1 MQGNRFLS
9 ERWTSGTGTVITD
22 MRKLFFIFCFFLSPL
37 LIPAQESAPA
47 ADEVIDVE
55 SSDSQMFNLSVA
67 LKIKDGVTEKVVSEK
82 PVQHLAT
89 SGKPVILKITA
100 GDNLKAAVRLTLYQK
115 TEDTLLLLTQSTI
128 LMVREGR
135 RQMFSAVK
143 SMPVKIGEKVLFF
156 PLGVLPGTENTG
168 YNCMLEMNI
177 SKYQQKPVSQD

>member
-1 MQGNRFLS
+1 M
-9 ERWTSGTGTVITD
+9 
-22 MRKLFFIFCFFLSPL
+22 
-37 LIPAQESAPA
+37 
-47 ADEVIDVE
+47 
-55 SSDSQMFNLSVA
+55 
-67 LKIKDGVTEKVVSEK
+67 
-82 PVQHLAT
+82 
-89 SGKPVILKITA
+89 ILKITA